1 VLAIESEALALL
13 EWPRLA
19 AHLASFASTA
29 VGGRLCRS
37 LPLPAS
43 LTESR
48 RRLAETTELLALD
61 GLVEGGLSFQ
71 GVADLGDL
79 LQHCGKGGTA
89 SGVALL
95 ELAATLAAGRQKI
108 ALLDTDPQ
116 ASLSRWAA
124 LREGREGVAAIS
136 FEAPSGWRVTG
147 AIDRLK
153 RSHDVVI
160 MDTAPHAD
168 TDSKVAIRAAD
179 LVIIPMQPA
188 GPESPLQ
195 YQQLSTR
202 QQTQIHHPVARPLKP
217 HPRTLSPPRHLPR
230 TAR

>member
-1 VLAIESEALALL
+1 MAFVIAIA
-13 EWPRLA
+13 
-19 AHLASFASTA
+19 
-29 VGGRLCRS
+29 
-37 LPLPAS
+37 
-43 LTESR
+43 
-48 RRLAETTELLALD
+48 
-61 GLVEGGLSFQ
+61 Q
-71 GVADLGDL
+71 
-79 LQHCGKGGTA
+79 QKGGAGKST
-89 SGVALL
+89 VAAN
-95 ELAATLAAGRQKI
+95 LAATLAAGQQKI

-188 GPESPLQ
+188 GPDLWASEATLKLAAAEKKP
-195 YQQLSTR
+195 
-202 QQTQIHHPVARPLKP
+202 ARILLNRVPAQGRLKDVIMAELAARKLELLGP
-217 HPRTLSPPRHLPR
+217 GLGNR
-230 TAR
+230 TAYATAFMQGLGVSEAAARSAAAEEIAATIVALRALMKG

>member
-1 VLAIESEALALL
+1 MAFVIAIA
-13 EWPRLA
+13 
-19 AHLASFASTA
+19 
-29 VGGRLCRS
+29 
-37 LPLPAS
+37 
-43 LTESR
+43 
-48 RRLAETTELLALD
+48 
-61 GLVEGGLSFQ
+61 Q
-71 GVADLGDL
+71 
-79 LQHCGKGGTA
+79 QKGGAGKST
-89 SGVALL
+89 VAAN
-95 ELAATLAAGRQKI
+95 LAATLAAGRQKI

-188 GPESPLQ
+188 GPDLWASEATLK
-195 YQQLSTR
+195 LAAAEKKT
-202 QQTQIHHPVARPLKP
+202 ARILLNRVPAQGRLKDVIMAELAARKLELLGP
-217 HPRTLSPPRHLPR
+217 GLGNR
-230 TAR
+230 TAYATAFMQGLGVSEAAARSAAAEEIAATIVALRALMKG